1 MDTYTIKELLG
12 HKTPGLAARYSHLS
26 DGHQQAAVER
36 LTHRES
42 GTTGGTRKEAGIVEG
57 GQVLETAGA
66 PDRT

>member
-12 HKTPGLAARYSHLS
+12 HKTLDMVRRYAHLS
-26 DGHQQAAVER
+26 PSHQRQAVER
-36 LTHRES
+36 LIPGRS

-57 GQVLETAGA
+57 GQAFELTGA